1 MMLNAETVEEY
12 SKRQNNQNKAIKKL
26 KSKIQILERSLSQ
39 IVTDFEKEKTLLK
52 FQNEKYIKEQS
63 EEIVNLSEEIKFWNQ
78 ELKKLR

>member
-63 EEIVNLSEEIKFWNQ
+63 EEIVNLSEEIKF
-78 ELKKLR
+78 

>member
-1 MMLNAETVEEY
+1 MLNAETVEEY